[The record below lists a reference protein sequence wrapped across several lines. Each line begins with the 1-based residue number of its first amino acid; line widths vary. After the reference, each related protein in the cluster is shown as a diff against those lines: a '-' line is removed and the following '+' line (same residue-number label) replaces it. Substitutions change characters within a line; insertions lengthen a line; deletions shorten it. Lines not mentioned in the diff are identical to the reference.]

1 MSLELLDMKLEMNEC
16 MVIIQTMMI
25 EAAQE
30 VEIAQEARAEAVQGE
45 KYAVKVKVKR
55 KKLSM

>member
-1 MSLELLDMKLEMNEC
+1 MKLEMNEC